1 MPTVLC
7 SSADP
12 FTAVCAAGA
21 AHVATGD
28 VRGRVCLWA
37 IAQAVGVDD
46 SPPHE
51 PLLLLHEGEEVGGL
65 AVTGMDY
72 HPPSDTLVCVFG
84 SSCSRAWP
92 LSALLEH
99 GPARCRAQSYAFPR
113 SNAEATRRTSHVALH
128 ASVCVVLTQGQSWSH
143 VMDLRTMSDC
153 KPNIASATS
162 TLPTHLVVASDGD
175 SLRGGGR
182 HASSDGT
189 FVAGARFG
197 TPPHDVEEEGGGG
210 CRRCWRC
217 TPGLRARA

>member
-1 MPTVLC
+1 MHDQEEGKKLIDQSKESKLVPNSRQMPTVLC

-99 GPARCRAQSYAFPR
+99 GPARCRAQSSREQAQL
-113 SNAEATRRTSHVALH
+113 NAKVEQLVRALGLEAA
-128 ASVCVVLTQGQSWSH
+128 
-143 VMDLRTMSDC
+143 
-153 KPNIASATS
+153 
-162 TLPTHLVVASDGD
+162 
-175 SLRGGGR
+175 GGG
-182 HASSDGT
+182 
-189 FVAGARFG
+189 V
-197 TPPHDVEEEGGGG
+197 
-210 CRRCWRC
+210 
-217 TPGLRARA
+217 